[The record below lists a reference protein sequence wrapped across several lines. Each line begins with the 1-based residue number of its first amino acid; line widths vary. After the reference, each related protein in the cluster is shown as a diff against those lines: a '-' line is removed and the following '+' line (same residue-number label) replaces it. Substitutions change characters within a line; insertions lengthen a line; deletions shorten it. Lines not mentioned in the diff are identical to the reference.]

1 MEEGV
6 IARSLR
12 SALVFQVFKLNAV
25 LVSFMFIVE
34 HAYQLALLVHIPD
47 PHASGQA
54 FVGHFRFVTFG
65 YLDCHR

>member
-1 MEEGV
+1 MRG
-6 IARSLR
+6 
-12 SALVFQVFKLNAV
+12 ALVFQGFELCPI
-25 LVSFMFIVE
+25 LVSFMFLVE

-54 FVGHFRFVTFG
+54 FVGHFRFVAFG